1 MKKTTLALMLSF
13 YLLGCSSNPSM
24 KSAMGNCDTAI
35 KTDFS
40 AGDTI
45 RFNYSVDKQ
54 QEVTTLANNW
64 CGDHGKVA
72 KKSSINCN
80 GCCSATYRCF
90 KP

>member
-1 MKKTTLALMLSF
+1 MRKIALALTFSVF
-13 YLLGCSSNPSM
+13 FIGCSSNPSM
-24 KSAMGNCDTAI
+24 KNSMGNCDTAI

-45 RFNYSVDKQ
+45 RFTYSVDKQ
-54 QEVTTLANNW
+54 QEVTALANNW
-64 CGDHGKVA
+64 CGDHGKAA